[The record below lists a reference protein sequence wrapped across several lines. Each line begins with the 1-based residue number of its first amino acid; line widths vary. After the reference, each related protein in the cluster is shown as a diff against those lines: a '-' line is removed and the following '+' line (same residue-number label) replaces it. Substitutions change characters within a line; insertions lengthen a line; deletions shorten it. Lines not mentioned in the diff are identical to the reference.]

1 MSVLSRLTRST
12 RNALELVR
20 LGKLGPEYSAPYDVV
35 DEGPHH
41 KLRRYATRSSGR
53 GTPLAGE
60 GSSGPSVLLVPPL
73 MVASEIYD
81 IEAELSAV
89 AALGR
94 AGITPYLVDFGA
106 PERSADGLLRNLTD
120 HVKAVARSIERVREL
135 EGRDTHV
142 VGYSQGGM
150 FAYQAVAYV
159 RSRGVRS
166 IVTFGSPVDI
176 HKNLPAQVRGDAMA
190 AFAQFIEPAL
200 TGIVDR
206 IGALPGKLTSTGFKV
221 LSTKKEIQQRFEFL
235 AKLHDRNALV
245 RREAR
250 RRFLGGEG
258 FVAWPGP
265 ALRDFVDEFIVHN
278 RMISGGFLID
288 GRTVTLADIVCP
300 ILCFVG
306 TNDEIARAEAVR
318 AIVKAAPEASVTFVS
333 IEAGHFGLVV
343 GSRAMLVSWPTVA
356 EWVAHREGVG
366 PAPRA
371 IAAKTEPALREGG
384 MDAEL
389 DLLAAALSKTA
400 KRLWR
405 RIGDASSSAA
415 DALDGVR
422 YQEPQLR
429 ALEDV
434 RPDTVTNPS
443 KWLAAA
449 AKASPQG
456 TFFLFRDRAFTYEQA
471 DARVTHVV
479 KGLYHSG
486 VRPGDRVLVVMES
499 RPSYLSLATALIRL
513 GAVPVL
519 APPDASPVEM
529 GRAAARTDCRY
540 FAADP
545 RNLPVVLKAAAA
557 SSVLVLG
564 ATERGAPRAFDP
576 RAVDMEAIDPAA
588 VTLPADLRLDAGRA
602 LDLGAIL
609 LRPADSGELRA
620 APVTFHRWALSAHGA
635 AAACTL
641 KPADTVYS
649 CIPLHHPAAIL
660 VAVGAALVAGARLA
674 LGAPFSSE
682 TFFSEVR
689 RYGATVIFYAGEML
703 RPLVHTPPKRGDRTL
718 PVRMVAG
725 SGMRP
730 DLWEKL
736 EERFNVGVLEF
747 YASTTQRAVL
757 ANASGEKLGAVGR
770 PLPGS
775 AELAVVKVDLATG
788 ELLRDVDGHL
798 VRALSGEPGL
808 LAMRQ
813 PAEEHGDEANVVRAA
828 FGNEPWV
835 VSSDVVREDSAG
847 DVWFVDSRA
856 GFVATHGG
864 AVSLRSVEDA
874 LYALP
879 EIELACAFAAEGAGA
894 ERVVHAAFVSSAEL
908 GGARL
913 DAAMSRLPA
922 HARPRVI
929 AHVPRMPLTDGYRPK
944 RRTVAFEAS
953 VAQVL
958 YRLGSAGYELA
969 PEPAVPLEST
979 VSLEG

>member
-1 MSVLSRLTRST
+1 M
-12 RNALELVR
+12 
-20 LGKLGPEYSAPYDVV
+20 
-35 DEGPHH
+35 
-41 KLRRYATRSSGR
+41 
-53 GTPLAGE
+53 
-60 GSSGPSVLLVPPL
+60 
-73 MVASEIYD
+73 
-81 IEAELSAV
+81 
-89 AALGR
+89 
-94 AGITPYLVDFGA
+94 
-106 PERSADGLLRNLTD
+106 
-120 HVKAVARSIERVREL
+120 
-135 EGRDTHV
+135 
-142 VGYSQGGM
+142 
-150 FAYQAVAYV
+150 
-159 RSRGVRS
+159 
-166 IVTFGSPVDI
+166 
-176 HKNLPAQVRGDAMA
+176 
-190 AFAQFIEPAL
+190 
-200 TGIVDR
+200 
-206 IGALPGKLTSTGFKV
+206 
-221 LSTKKEIQQRFEFL
+221 
-235 AKLHDRNALV
+235 
-245 RREAR
+245 
-250 RRFLGGEG
+250 
-258 FVAWPGP
+258 
-265 ALRDFVDEFIVHN
+265 
-278 RMISGGFLID
+278 
-288 GRTVTLADIVCP
+288 
-300 ILCFVG
+300 
-306 TNDEIARAEAVR
+306 R

-343 GSRAMLVSWPTVA
+343 GSRAMQVSWPTVA
-356 EWVAHREGVG
+356 EWVAHREGLG
-366 PAPRA
+366 PVPRA
-371 IAAKTEPALREGG
+371 VTAKAEPAHQKHGG

-389 DLLAAALSKTA
+389 DLLAAAVSKTA
-400 KRLWR
+400 QRLWR
-405 RIGDASSSAA
+405 RLGDVSSSAA

-422 YQEPQLR
+422 YQEPHLR
-429 ALEDV
+429 ALEEV
-434 RPDTVTNPS
+434 QADTVTNPS
-443 KWLAAA
+443 QWLAAA
-449 AKASPQG
+449 AKANPQG
-456 TFFLFRDRAFTYEQA
+456 TFFLFRDRAFSYEQA
-471 DARVTHVV
+471 DARVTNVV
-479 KGLYHSG
+479 KGLYQSG

-519 APPDASPVEM
+519 APPDAAPAEI
-529 GRAAARTDCRY
+529 GRAARRAECRF

-545 RNLPVVLKAAAA
+545 QHLPAVMKAAGESAV
-557 SSVLVLG
+557 VLVLG
-564 ATERGAPRAFDP
+564 ATERGAPRAFGP
-576 RAVDMEAIDPAA
+576 RALDMEGIAPER
-588 VTLPADLRLDAGRA
+588 VVLPADLRLDAGRA
-602 LDLGAIL
+602 HDLGAIL

-674 LGAPFSSE
+674 LGAPFSPE

-788 ELLRDVDGHL
+788 ELLHGVDGHL
-798 VRALSGEPGL
+798 VCALSGEPGL

-813 PAEEHGDEANVVRAA
+813 PADEHGEVDGSVVRAA

-835 VSSDVVREDSAG
+835 VSTDVVREDSAG
-847 DVWFVDSRA
+847 DMWFVDSLS
-856 GFVATHGG
+856 GFVATNGG
-864 AVSLRSVEDA
+864 AVSLRAVEDA

-879 EIELACAFAAEGAGA
+879 EIELACAFAAEGLAG
-894 ERVVHAAFVSSAEL
+894 ERVVHASFVSTAEL
-908 GGARL
+908 TGARL

-922 HARPRVI
+922 HARPRVV

-944 RRTVAFEAS
+944 RRTVAFEAA

-958 YRLGSAGYELA
+958 FRLGVAGYELA